1 MSSII
6 QRGGGGGGG
15 GVGIFAETID
25 TDVSTVNQNQYYDI
39 ELTSYTKY
47 LWCYTLALN
56 AANLIG
62 VALVI

>member
-6 QRGGGGGGG
+6 QRGG

-25 TDVSTVNQNQYYDI
+25 TDVSTVYQNQYYDI

-47 LWCYTLALN
+47 LWCYTHPKSL
-56 AANLIG
+56 
-62 VALVI
+62 